1 MTKTLDPMV
10 LKVTKPVVV
19 LPLVGVNRAFAKGP
33 SICVAQP
40 DSKTKAQ
47 EKITSIHRR
56 SCFLTKNLS
65 KICDWVGPD
74 LDAFEKIE
82 PDIRVNA
89 YPNANQWHVS
99 NLTGSLILQ
108 KLLF

>member
-47 EKITSIHRR
+47 EKISLFILR
-56 SCFLTKNLS
+56 SQFKNPEFVTHDTNQVELRFNSHKHVMGTKS
-65 KICDWVGPD
+65 SATEHQSTAD
-74 LDAFEKIE
+74 LA
-82 PDIRVNA
+82 
-89 YPNANQWHVS
+89 S
-99 NLTGSLILQ
+99 LQ
-108 KLLF
+108 KI